1 MHRTILES
9 TDTSESLVDFPR
21 TELEPAIWDK
31 EGDDY
36 TLRKD
41 VELQILE
48 YLSSCPEEDLN
59 VICKDL
65 HIVGSIGT
73 NLYLPETD
81 IDVHIIPRDEVIPET
96 EEESTAWVQKV
107 KKWSMRNPIYIGEHP
122 LEIYIQV
129 NVGQDELS
137 DALYDVFTKEWTVGP
152 KIYDLSYNPYD
163 ALKDVFSKIEGF
175 AKEADLDLG
184 ELKRD
189 LIDYET
195 IDTAMEQLP
204 AEYKTKLRDDLQ
216 TKLTELE
223 DDIRELLKSKKDWVE
238 MRHASST
245 PDMIK
250 GLSPEEQK
258 KKRTEADGVF
268 KALNRYGYIRIISDL
283 EKMLRD
289 DSAITSDEVEL
300 MRKVIQ

>member
-1 MHRTILES
+1 MYRAILES
-9 TDTSESLVDFPR
+9 TIDESLVDFPR
-21 TELEPAIWDK
+21 TELESAIWDK

-41 VELQILE
+41 VELTILQ

-59 VICKDL
+59 LITKDL

-81 IDVHIIPRDEVIPET
+81 IDIHIIPRSEVIPDS

-107 KKWSMRNPIYIGEHP
+107 KKWSMRNPIFIGEHP

-129 NVGQDELS
+129 NEGQDELS
-137 DALYDVFTKEWTVGP
+137 DALYDVFTKEWIVGP
-152 KIYDLSYNPYD
+152 KLYDLSYNPYD
-163 ALKDVFSKIEGF
+163 ALKSVFDTIEGF
-175 AKEADLDLG
+175 AREADLDMG

-189 LIDYET
+189 LIDYDT

-204 AEYKTKLRDDLQ
+204 AEYKAKLRDDLQ

-223 DDIRELLKSKKDWVE
+223 ADIRELLKSKKDWVE

-250 GLSPEEQK
+250 GMSPEEQK
-258 KKRTEADGVF
+258 QKRKSADGVF

-283 EKMLRD
+283 EKMLQD
-289 DSAITSDEVEL
+289 DSKITDDEVGL

>member
-1 MHRTILES
+1 MHREILES
-9 TDTSESLVDFPR
+9 IVDFPVS

-41 VELQILE
+41 VELTILQ

-59 VICKDL
+59 LITKDL

-81 IDVHIIPRDEVIPET
+81 IDIHIIPRSEVIPDS

-107 KKWSMRNPIYIGEHP
+107 KKWSMRNPIFIGEHP

-129 NVGQDELS
+129 NEGQDELS
-137 DALYDVFTKEWTVGP
+137 DALYDVFLKSWLVGP
-152 KIYDLSYNPYD
+152 KIYKLDYNPYSE
-163 ALKDVFSKIEGF
+163 LSDVVDKVSDYSKQ
-175 AKEADLDLG
+175 ADLDMG

-189 LIDYET
+189 LIDYDT

-204 AEYKTKLRDDLQ
+204 AEYKAKLRDDLQ

-223 DDIRELLKSKKDWVE
+223 ADIRELLKSKKDWVE
-238 MRHASST
+238 MRHSSST

-250 GLSPEEQK
+250 GLSPEEA
-258 KKRTEADGVF
+258 KRKRVEADGIF
-268 KALNRYGYIRIISDL
+268 KFINRYGYIRIISDL
-283 EKMLRD
+283 EKMLQD
-289 DSAITSDEVEL
+289 DSKITDDEVSL
-300 MRKVIQ
+300 MHKVIT